1 MSALHKVRLTGQG
14 QPPLL
19 LILRLAILL
28 LPTMLL
34 LGVSLRSPGDNNL
47 LLWVGTGLQAG
58 VCGLAFL
65 GRRSWRQPLGSAA
78 IACYLIAL
86 GWLWCGNAADDWYGN
101 LVKAMLLVIPL
112 GVFAIQTLQ
121 NSGAPRFAG
130 LGSWPISS
138 PAARNGPLS
147 CRRAV
152 RCRRSRPFAPPLAL
166 TPRRRWRCCSTRAWK
181 CAWPPCRRW
190 NFARIGG
197 PARRNW
203 FCKPLSAE
211 QPAIRAA
218 AIFAL
223 ANVDDQ
229 ALVEAL
235 AHFLHD
241 PSPDVRRAATEALLW
256 DTEHRW
262 NWIRFIVR
270 RVLAD
275 PLYVEDGALTHDG
288 QLLTVDA
295 VNDLTAWCA
304 EKGILAARAALTLG
318 HHFQRALAEQP
329 DEKVTQALRRQLAD
343 SHTPA
348 MLRIEL
354 GRLLRNYEELDMP
367 MLELLMQS
375 SNPAPLRLIA
385 VDALLTDHADK
396 PQASVAL
403 TALREL
409 ARLPN
414 REIALTTADLVQRR
428 LGVDLGL
435 ALGQPLPPVHSRQAA
450 EISRRVMTWAN
461 QNDEGENIEDSRP
474 LEDSRV

>member
-1 MSALHKVRLTGQG
+1 M
-14 QPPLL
+14 
-19 LILRLAILL
+19 
-28 LPTMLL
+28 
-34 LGVSLRSPGDNNL
+34 
-47 LLWVGTGLQAG
+47 
-58 VCGLAFL
+58 
-65 GRRSWRQPLGSAA
+65 
-78 IACYLIAL
+78 
-86 GWLWCGNAADDWYGN
+86 
-101 LVKAMLLVIPL
+101 
-112 GVFAIQTLQ
+112 
-121 NSGAPRFAG
+121 
-130 LGSWPISS
+130 
-138 PAARNGPLS
+138 
-147 CRRAV
+147 
-152 RCRRSRPFAPPLAL
+152 
-166 TPRRRWRCCSTRAWK
+166 
-181 CAWPPCRRW
+181 
-190 NFARIGG
+190 
-197 PARRNW
+197 
-203 FCKPLSAE
+203 
-211 QPAIRAA
+211 
-218 AIFAL
+218 
-223 ANVDDQ
+223 
-229 ALVEAL
+229 
-235 AHFLHD
+235 
-241 PSPDVRRAATEALLW
+241 LW

-318 HHFQRALAEQP
+318 HHFQRALANSRTRKYP
-329 DEKVTQALRRQLAD
+329 ALRRQLAD

-409 ARLPN
+409 APAQPRDRPDDGGPGPTPPG
-414 REIALTTADLVQRR
+414 RGPWPGPGTAVAAGSFAAGRGDL
-428 LGVDLGL
+428 
-435 ALGQPLPPVHSRQAA
+435 
-450 EISRRVMTWAN
+450 RRVMTWAN